1 MLFSHLNN
9 NVTSKGKRCNRSVTL
24 RLARSQQRRVELVT
38 ETRRQRTEVNP
49 RRAARHQQKSRRE
62 PRGRRAGYHITKLS
76 RFLLYGRRG
85 GGREEEEPR
94 FLNLLRVILQL
105 SNALVKIF
113 KARARDV
120 TPVCVFNS
128 AILKDCGRPDV
139 PHAKSKFQG
148 VLFSYLASF
157 AGVNSVVES

>member
-1 MLFSHLNN
+1 VLFSHLNN

-49 RRAARHQQKSRRE
+49 PRRAAPTKKQQ
-62 PRGRRAGYHITKLS
+62 RGRRRAGYHITKLS
-76 RFLLYGRRG
+76 LLCSMVGERERERG
-85 GGREEEEPR
+85 GGQEEEEPR

-113 KARARDV
+113 KARCD
-120 TPVCVFNS
+120 TCND
-128 AILKDCGRPDV
+128 AILKDCGRSSGREI
-139 PHAKSKFQG
+139 KS
-148 VLFSYLASF
+148 S
-157 AGVNSVVES
+157 